1 MSMRIKRSTLD
12 DVKGRFSMHKRT
24 QDQQAEQYNIDER
37 MKQIAEEEEK
47 LKAYRREKRQE
58 KKRKAE
64 SDPDMLDDDVAAA
77 MGFGGFGTSK
87 KAR

>member
-1 MSMRIKRSTLD
+1 MRVKRSTLD
-12 DVKGRFSMHKRT
+12 EVKDRFSMHKKM
-24 QDQQAEQYNIDER
+24 QEQKVEEYSLEER

-47 LKAYRREKRQE
+47 LKAYRRDKRKD

-64 SDPDMLDDDVAAA
+64 DDGYEQDEDVAAA
-77 MGFGGFGTSK
+77 MGFGGFGSSK